1 MSEATPYSPP
11 ILRLLER
18 LARSVGDPAQGNHP
32 LRRWVRI
39 CQWLLW
45 AATVAYT
52 VGLVLWLGWLE
63 FFGDVWWGSWFFL
76 YLPPVLFL
84 FPLFFQAPLAL
95 LLDWRALF
103 PPLLCVLLV
112 FGFYDDLEWQ
122 WPRSP
127 QNPGSELRIV
137 TNNIG
142 QHGNYPLTPFL
153 DQQNPDV
160 ILLQEAFRRGEAYV
174 QQYRERNLQTEYHG
188 EFVCASRFPIVES
201 ELIRDVLCSGQPVAA
216 RFVLDVGGRRV
227 VVYNV
232 HIASPRSL
240 LGKLRGRGAIA
251 QFLYDC
257 GFAIGRNYE
266 ASEKVADRLAAARQ
280 LADRIGQETDPVIV
294 GGDFNIPARG
304 RAYHYLTRRLTDA
317 FEVRGRGYGFTF
329 PGRTRNPFSLFGPWL
344 RLDLVFASKDWR
356 VLDSQVE
363 PRRPS
368 QHRAVVATLE
378 LKEP

>member
-18 LARSVGDPAQGNHP
+18 VARSVGDPTQGSHP
-32 LRRWVRI
+32 LRRWIRI

-52 VGLVLWLGWLE
+52 VGLVFWLGWLE
-63 FFGDVWWGSWFFL
+63 FFGDMWWGSWFFL
-76 YLPPVLFL
+76 YLPPALFL
-84 FPLFFQAPLAL
+84 FPLFCQVPLAL

-112 FGFYDDLEWQ
+112 FGFYDDLEWH
-122 WPRSP
+122 WSRSP
-127 QNPGSELRIV
+127 QTPGNELRV
-137 TNNIG
+137 LTNNIG

-160 ILLQEAFRRGEAYV
+160 ILLQEAFRRGDAYV
-174 QQYRERNLQTEYHG
+174 QQYQERNLQTEYRG
-188 EFVCASRFPIVES
+188 EFICASRFPIVES
-201 ELIRDVLCSGQPVAA
+201 ELIKDVLCSGEPVAA
-216 RFVLDVGGRRV
+216 RFVLDVRGRRV

-251 QFLYDC
+251 QFLHDC

-266 ASEKVADRLAAARQ
+266 AAEKVADRLAAAKR
-280 LADRIGQETDPVIV
+280 LADRIAQETHPVIV
-294 GGDFNIPARG
+294 AGDFNIPARG
-304 RAYHYLTRRLTDA
+304 RAYHYLARHLTDA